1 MSSSSEAGHV
11 VPLAVP
17 ELRTGTWT
25 RFGEASVL
33 GDAVTEQTLA
43 SLAESTRGAARSQG
57 YAIGW
62 AEGRRAAQT
71 LAQEALARAEQ
82 ERTDAEARREQEH
95 RAAVTALELAAAHL
109 HDAVAQSCASVAD
122 QATELAWELTRELVG
137 HELRS
142 ASGAD
147 VVRRAL
153 GAAPTTPLV
162 RLRMHP
168 LDAASREVHDLVE
181 HGVEVCADQGLSR
194 GDVLVET
201 DEQVLDLR
209 ISTALARL
217 REVLG

>member
-1 MSSSSEAGHV
+1 MSSSSEASRV

-43 SLAESTRGAARSQG
+43 GLAESTRTAARSQG

-71 LAQEALARAEQ
+71 LAQESLARAEQ
-82 ERTDAEARREQEH
+82 DRAEAEARREQEH

-109 HDAVAQSCASVAD
+109 HDAVAQSCATVAD
-122 QATELAWELTRELVG
+122 QATELAFELTRELVG
-137 HELRS
+137 HELRN

-153 GAAPTTPLV
+153 GAAPSTPLV

-168 LDAASREVHDLVE
+168 LDASSPAARDLVE
-181 HGVEVCADQGLSR
+181 RGVEVCADRSLGR

-201 DEQVLDLR
+201 DDQVLDLR
-209 ISTALARL
+209 VSTALARV
-217 REVLG
+217 REVLA